1 MKKIILITIGDING
15 IGIEILLKIW
25 KTHKNN
31 RFILLTNINLIK
43 KYLIIK
49 KHNIKLNKINNQLKS
64 NIKLDFNKFLHIF
77 NFESVTNEKNAYNSL
92 LQSYKLLKTY
102 SYFSGVVNLPIN
114 KYNIIKKIDKK
125 FVGQTEFYMDQCKS
139 KVANMV
145 FVYKK
150 IIFTTLTTHISLKH
164 VNKKLLKKNFILNKI
179 ISLNKSLINDFKIT
193 KPKIIIS
200 GINPHSGE
208 NNTIGDEENVYIKPI
223 LKKLIKKNVLIE
235 GPYSADGI
243 INKRNLKKFDC
254 FIFNYHDQALI
265 PFKII
270 SKNNG
275 LNFTSGID
283 IIRVSPDHGT
293 GYDIVGKNIAKMT
306 GLINCFK
313 FVNKIYNNNL

>member
-25 KTHKNN
+25 KSNKNN
-31 RFILLTNINLIK
+31 KFILLTDINLLK
-43 KYLIIK
+43 KYLVK
-49 KHNIKLNKINNQLKS
+49 KKITIKLKKINNELKE
-64 NIKLDFNKFLHIF
+64 NKKLDFNNYLHIF
-77 NFESVTNEKNAYNSL
+77 NFKSETNEKNAYNSL
-92 LQSYKLLKTY
+92 LHSYKLLKTY

-125 FVGQTEFYMDQCKS
+125 FIGQTEFYKEQSKS
-139 KVANMV
+139 KVVNMI

-150 IIFTTLTTHISLKH
+150 IIFTTLTTHVSLKN
-164 VNKKLLKKNFILNKI
+164 VNKHLLEKNFILNKI
-179 ISLNKSLINDFKIT
+179 ISLNESLINDFKIT
-193 KPKIIIS
+193 RPKIIIS

-208 NNTIGDEENVYIKPI
+208 NNTIGNEESVYIKPI
-223 LKKLIKKNVLIE
+223 IRKLIKKNILIE

-243 INKRNLKKFDC
+243 INNKNLKKFDC

-265 PFKII
+265 PFKIF

-275 LNFTSGID
+275 INFTSGID

-313 FVNKIYNNNL
+313 FINKIYNNKK